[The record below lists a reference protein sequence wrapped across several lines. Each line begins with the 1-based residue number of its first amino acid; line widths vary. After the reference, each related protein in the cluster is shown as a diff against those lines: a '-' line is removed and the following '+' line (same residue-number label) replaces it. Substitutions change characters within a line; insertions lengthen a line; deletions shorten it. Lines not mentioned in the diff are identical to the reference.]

1 MATLEGHLT
10 KLQAVNDMLWSIG
23 EMPVQSLESGLGDA
37 EQAEAILDRT
47 SREIQLRGWHVNT
60 LRDYE
65 LSKNASNQFVLP
77 VNTLRVDTVNP
88 RGGWRRTATPPHSAR
103 IDAVMKRSEDDTKWL
118 MYDRDNNTEL
128 WTASDPA
135 TLNVDIVLILEFAD
149 LTPALQHY
157 VWTMAAHRFQK
168 GAMASQVLQKMTEED
183 VVNALTQ
190 AVQEDTMN
198 EDQNL
203 INDNGHVNSVAWR
216 NNPLYGR

>member
-183 VVNALTQ
+183 VANALTQ

-198 EDQNL
+198 EDQNI